1 MRKKLLVGAATA
13 ALVVAVVGTSQATD
27 DYTVQVVLPSATNL
41 VPGSPVKIDGFD
53 AGKVKELDVR
63 DGKAVVTVDVSDDF
77 APLHDGTTARI
88 SWKALLGER
97 VLDLT
102 PGEAEATELP
112 DGAIIEGATDRVE
125 LDQVLATLDEPTR
138 KQLNGLVARLDAS
151 FSGSES
157 ELQQT
162 LAAAG
167 PSLEALGQVLS
178 AVGDDG
184 AAIRNLV
191 TRTADMAEVIAVRDE
206 EVRGT
211 IEGFSTGVGAVSTR
225 QEELGEA
232 LRELP
237 STLRQARTTLDSVP
251 GTVDVAE
258 PLLEDLQPAAARLP
272 GVAAQLSPV
281 LTDLRPVAAQL
292 RPTLEA
298 LAPLLRVTPGLLDS
312 ANSVLPQA
320 DDALTT
326 LAPAL
331 DFLRPYSPELVGW
344 LSNWGAAAGN
354 YDSNGHYLRAFIQQ
368 GATSLNMNP
377 GVMPPGV
384 TDQHQRLPGENEKQ
398 PWTDANGSAL
408 R

>member
-1 MRKKLLVGAATA
+1 MRKNLLIGGAAAVLLVG
-13 ALVVAVVGTSQATD
+13 VVGTAKATD

-53 AGKVKELDVR
+53 AGKVKNLDVR
-63 DGKAVVTVDVSDDF
+63 DGKAVVTVEVSEDF
-77 APLHDGTTARI
+77 APLHDGAAARI

-97 VLDLT
+97 ILDIT
-102 PGEAEATELP
+102 PGETEGAELP

-125 LDQVLATLDEPTR
+125 LDQVLAALDQPTR
-138 KQLNGLVARLDAS
+138 QQLNGLIARLDAS

-157 ELQQT
+157 DLQQT

-184 AAIRNLV
+184 AAIRKLV
-191 TRTADMAEVIAVRDE
+191 TRTADMAEIVATRDE
-206 EVRGT
+206 EVRGA
-211 IEGFSTGVGAVSTR
+211 IDGFNTGVGAVSTR
-225 QEELGEA
+225 QSELSDA
-232 LRELP
+232 LSELP
-237 STLRQARTTLDSVP
+237 STLRQARKTLDSVP
-251 GTVDVAE
+251 ETVEMAT

-272 GVAAQLSPV
+272 GVADQLAPV
-281 LTDLRPVAAQL
+281 LADLRPVANQL

-312 ANSVLPQA
+312 THSVLPQA
-320 DDALTT
+320 ENTLAA

-331 DFLRPYSPELVGW
+331 DFLRPYTPELVGW
-344 LSNWGAAAGN
+344 LGNWGAAAGN
-354 YDSNGHYLRAFIQQ
+354 YDSNGHYLRAFIQF
-368 GATSLNMNP
+368 GATSLNINP

-384 TDQHQRLPGENEKQ
+384 TNQHQRLPGDNEKQ
-398 PWTDANGSAL
+398 PWTDANGSEL